1 MAQVVHLLP
10 ASDKYKDVASLQLT
24 VDLAHLME
32 GGERGGEGE
41 GRGEEGRGGEGRGGG
56 TGRRGRRGGDRQRG
70 EEKGEEGKREEE
82 GNSIDEQ
89 CAIGGVHISMPSVR
103 TLPTISATIG

>member
-1 MAQVVHLLP
+1 MHLLP

-41 GRGEEGRGGEGRGGG
+41 GRGEEGRGGEGRGGEG
-56 TGRRGRRGGDRQRG
+56 QGGEEGGGDRQRG
-70 EEKGEEGKREEE
+70 EEKGEEGKGEEE

-89 CAIGGVHISMPSVR
+89 CAIGGVHIGMPSVR

>member
-41 GRGEEGRGGEGRGGG
+41 GRREEGRGGEGREGQGGEEG
-56 TGRRGRRGGDRQRG
+56 GGDRQRG
-70 EEKGEEGKREEE
+70 EEKGEEGKGEE
-82 GNSIDEQ
+82 GSSIDEQ